1 MRGAT
6 KASWWPGRVALQM
19 AIMPAAIALTHSV
32 SRFRP
37 SSRVADR
44 IFFAAMILAMWGI
57 ILFGFSK
64 TYFMA
69 GMVTAPL
76 PNLLIH
82 VHGAAFT
89 LWMVLLVVQS
99 SLIVTH
105 NVRIHRTLGI
115 AGFGLAGVMVVLGV
129 LAALDALKRGKIPL
143 GLDAKTFFVIPM
155 SGILVFMVLV
165 FLAYKLRHKMELH
178 KRLILIAT
186 IELTGAGVGRW
197 PIAFFQQH
205 PPAQDL
211 VLLALLAA
219 VALFDVATLRRLS
232 KATIWGSALLIV
244 VHATRVPIGKTA
256 VWHTFASFLSGT

>member
-1 MRGAT
+1 M
-6 KASWWPGRVALQM
+6 V
-19 AIMPAAIALTHSV
+19 
-32 SRFRP
+32 
-37 SSRVADR
+37 
-44 IFFAAMILAMWGI
+44 
-57 ILFGFSK
+57 
-64 TYFMA
+64 

-115 AGFGLAGVMVVLGV
+115 AGFGLAAVMLILGP
-129 LAALDALKRGKIPL
+129 LAAVDALRRGSAPL
-143 GLDAKTFFVIPM
+143 GLDAKTFLVIPM
-155 SGILVFMVLV
+155 SGMLIFMVLV
-165 FLAYKLRHKMELH
+165 FLAYKLRNKSEIH

-211 VLLALLAA
+211 VMLGLLAA
-219 VALFDVATLRRLS
+219 IALFDVATLRRVS
-232 KATIWGSALLIV
+232 RATIWGSLLLIV
-244 VHATRVPIGKTA
+244 VHATRIPIGKTA
-256 VWHTFASFLSGT
+256 AWHAFASFLVKI